1 MSPLRAAIEDYL
13 ALRRSLGFRLR
24 ETARGLR
31 AFATFLEAEGAPH
44 VTTALALAWAT
55 RHPHQQPAEWA
66 RRLTW
71 VRGFARHWRATDPH
85 TEVPAWG
92 LLPYRAQR
100 ARPYL
105 YTAPEIQRLL
115 GAAHRLPSAHGLRG
129 CTYACLI
136 GLLAVTGLRSG
147 EALRLAP
154 ADVDL
159 GTGVLTIRQS
169 KFGKSRLVP
178 LHPSTRQA
186 LQQYAARRTAVLGA
200 APLATF
206 LVSERGRPLR
216 ASTVHWTF
224 RQLSRQ
230 TGLRG
235 PTEAHG
241 PRLHD
246 LRHRFAV
253 ATLLHWYRAGADV
266 ERRLPVL
273 ATYLGHAH
281 VADTYWYLSACPEL
295 MGLARARLD
304 RRWEA
309 WP

>member
-1 MSPLRAAIEDYL
+1 MRPLRAAIEDYL
-13 ALRRSLGFRLR
+13 TLRRSLGFRLR
-24 ETARGLR
+24 DTARGLR
-31 AFATFLEAEGAPH
+31 DFATFLEAEGAPH
-44 VTTALALAWAT
+44 LTTALAMAWAT
-55 RHPHQQPAEWA
+55 RYPHQQPAEWA

-71 VRGFARHWRATDPH
+71 VRGFARHWRATDPS
-85 TEVPAWG
+85 TEVPSWG
-92 LLPYRAQR
+92 LLPYRGQR

-105 YTAPEIQRLL
+105 YTATEIQRLL
-115 GAAHRLPSAHGLRG
+115 GAAQRLPSAHGLRG

-159 GTGVLTIRQS
+159 VAGVLTIRQS

-186 LQQYAARRTAVLGA
+186 LRQYAARRTAVLGA
-200 APLATF
+200 APLSTF
-206 LVSERGRPLR
+206 LVSERGRPLK

-246 LRHRFAV
+246 FRHRFAV
-253 ATLLHWYRAGADV
+253 ATLRRWYRAGADV
-266 ERRLPVL
+266 ECRLPVL